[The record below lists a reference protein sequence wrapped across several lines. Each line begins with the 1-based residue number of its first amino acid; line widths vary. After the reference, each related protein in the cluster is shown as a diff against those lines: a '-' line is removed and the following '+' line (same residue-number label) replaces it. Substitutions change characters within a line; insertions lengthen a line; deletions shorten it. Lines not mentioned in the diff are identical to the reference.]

1 MFAHEG
7 GYSEDYVPWCGLAVL
22 DKMLCT
28 GATATT
34 VLLEDHTDPY
44 LSEAKG
50 VNILS
55 HSASLL
61 LASFG
66 LLYIHNIEYNVHRRD
81 QCDI

>member
-50 VNILS
+50 WGYQGLQRNHVGS
-55 HSASLL
+55 SCTLL
-61 LASFG
+61 VSTGHTLCFT
-66 LLYIHNIEYNVHRRD
+66 I
-81 QCDI
+81 